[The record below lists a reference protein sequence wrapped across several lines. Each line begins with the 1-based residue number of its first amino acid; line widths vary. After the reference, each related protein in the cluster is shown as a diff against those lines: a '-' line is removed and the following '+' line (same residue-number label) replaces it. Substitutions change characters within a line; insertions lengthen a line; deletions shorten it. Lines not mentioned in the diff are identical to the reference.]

1 MGKRCNV
8 CDGPVVNGRCKYCG
22 MPYRSDMELYHL
34 NENRS
39 DHYRHASA
47 KAKRVMAESE
57 IPLPDRNKTSGTR
70 TQKSVEKSVGTKPA
84 GTKTAGT
91 KMAGTKPAV
100 GQKSTYKTEKTQARD
115 QKPKKKSSK
124 WFWVIILLLLAGAG
138 QVAENWD
145 DIKYT
150 IDPGFESDS
159 ETDEERVADYYI
171 FSGESYIVGETYIVT
186 EEDENGKEA
195 KYEMQIDAGE
205 YMAEAAWE
213 GIVLEIAD
221 SAGKVQTVKFDEEGQ
236 EKKIELHE
244 KDEVSLVSLDG
255 QVNYLSMYEI
265 QQYDE

>member
-70 TQKSVEKSVGTKPA
+70 TQKSGATPVGTKPA

-91 KMAGTKPAV
+91 KMTGTKSVA

-115 QKPKKKSSK
+115 QKPGKKSSK
-124 WFWVIILLLLAGAG
+124 WIWVIIMLLMAGAG

-150 IDPGFESDS
+150 IDSGFESDS
-159 ETDEERVADYYI
+159 ETDEERAADYYI
-171 FSGESYIVGETYIVT
+171 FSGESYIVGEKCIVT
-186 EEDENGKEA
+186 AEDESGKETE
-195 KYEMQIDAGE
+195 YEMQIDAGE

-213 GIVLEIAD
+213 GIVLEITD
-221 SAGKVQTVKFDEEGQ
+221 PAGKVQTVKFDEEGQ